1 MVDIRFIVNAVSFY
15 CTIDNNNKNYKILTG
30 CIWFPWK
37 KDGLKRYGCYKS
49 FDLETQSLAILQKF
63 DLAVRH

>member
-15 CTIDNNNKNYKILTG
+15 CTIDKKNKKLTG

-37 KDGLKRYGCYKS
+37 KDGLKRYGRYKS
-49 FDLETQSLAILQKF
+49 FDLETQSLAILQK
-63 DLAVRH
+63 LILL

>member
-15 CTIDNNNKNYKILTG
+15 CTIDKKNIYEILTS

-37 KDGLKRYGCYKS
+37 KDGLKRYGRYKS
-49 FDLETQSLAILQKF
+49 FDLGTQSLAILQKF